1 MSPDIFIDDFE
12 LTENTEE
19 LHAIL
24 GRCLIISTRFD
35 NSCDA
40 VAKFLKLKTVSS
52 TLLAK
57 DEYNDFITSMYEKFS
72 TLNNNINSLPI
83 EQDAKDILHIA
94 REARN
99 EVAHSLSTGM
109 LGCLDIRIDESAL
122 KQQVSSLITQI
133 AAGDYLIST
142 IISLLN
148 KEAVPNYTED
158 YYKQKITK
166 WVFGK

>member
-1 MSPDIFIDDFE
+1 MNPDIFIDDFE

-24 GRCLIISTRFD
+24 GRCIIIATRFD
-35 NSCDA
+35 SLCDHGS
-40 VAKFLKLKTVSS
+40 KFIKIRKAHKELSDNEFAAFT
-52 TLLAK
+52 
-57 DEYNDFITSMYEKFS
+57 TSLFDKFPN
-72 TLNNNINSLPI
+72 LNNNINFLPVGKT
-83 EQDAKDILHIA
+83 AKDVLHAA

-99 EVAHSLSTGM
+99 EVAHSLSIGM
-109 LGCLDIRIDESAL
+109 IGCLDIRIDESAFKL
-122 KQQVSSLITQI
+122 QVSSLITQI

-148 KEAVPNYTED
+148 KEALPNYTED